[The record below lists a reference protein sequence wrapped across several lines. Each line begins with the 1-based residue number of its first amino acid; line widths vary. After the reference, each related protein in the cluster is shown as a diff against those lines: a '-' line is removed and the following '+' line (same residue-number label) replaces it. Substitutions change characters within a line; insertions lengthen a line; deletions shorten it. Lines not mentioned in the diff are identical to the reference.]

1 MTAPD
6 DALVNDGSVNDDGSV
21 NNDASAVGALQAK
34 APAPKAPAPKAS
46 APKAHK
52 SAPTRADLEESL
64 HDFENQ
70 VRAANDKINKR
81 TGRPIALAII
91 FGLILG
97 GSLLVSLLI
106 FKEFFMLFGFA
117 LIVIAALEFATALRV
132 VGRDVPRVPIV
143 IATIAIVPA
152 SFYGFDDAAGL
163 TRESG
168 HWIVAIAAVVFV
180 SLWRLVEASL
190 PSRRVSRAALVRDLG
205 SGAFVVLYV
214 LFLGSFFVLLTAHDG
229 GQWWTLAA
237 LIIVVSVDTG
247 AYVSGLLFG
256 KRKMVPSIS
265 PNKTWEGFIGSVIVA
280 IVAGVLTAMLMLN
293 QPWWVGVIMG
303 IVLALTGTVG
313 DLTESLIKRDLGIK
327 DISTWLPGHGGML
340 DRLDSILPS
349 AAVAYALFI
358 IFSGAQ

>member
-6 DALVNDGSVNDDGSV
+6 DALVND
-21 NNDASAVGALQAK
+21 
-34 APAPKAPAPKAS
+34 APANNGASVDNALANGGPAREAAPKV
-46 APKAHK
+46 HK
-52 SAPTRADLEESL
+52 SPPTRADLEVSL

-97 GSLLVSLLI
+97 GALLVSLLI

-132 VGRDVPRVPIV
+132 VGRDVPRTPIV

-152 SFYGFDDAAGL
+152 SFYGLNDAAGL
-163 TRESG
+163 TREAG
-168 HWIVAIAAVVFV
+168 HWLVAIAAVVLV
-180 SLWRLVEASL
+180 SLWRLGEASL

-247 AYVSGLLFG
+247 AYVSGLLLG
-256 KRKMVPSIS
+256 KHKMVPSIS
-265 PNKTWEGFIGSVIVA
+265 PNKTWEGFIGSMIVA
-280 IVAGVLTAMLMLN
+280 IVAGVLTAMLMLG